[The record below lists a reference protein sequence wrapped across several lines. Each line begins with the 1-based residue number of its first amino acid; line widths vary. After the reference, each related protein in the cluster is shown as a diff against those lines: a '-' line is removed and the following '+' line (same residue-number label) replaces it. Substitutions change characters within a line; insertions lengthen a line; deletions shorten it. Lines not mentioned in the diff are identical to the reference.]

1 MTNVERMPN
10 REKWSKHSAFFA
22 MSLSRRR
29 FGQSETLGLYCRSYR
44 LPRRSPA
51 TAGGRRVIRHLLSI
65 LRFMGHVSFYAT
77 GDLPW
82 QF

>member
-1 MTNVERMPN
+1 MTNVERMPK
-10 REKWSKHSAFFA
+10 R
-22 MSLSRRR
+22 LSRRSLD
-29 FGQSETLGLYCRSYR
+29 QSETLGLYCRSHR

-51 TAGGRRVIRHLLSI
+51 TAERRRAIRHLLSI
-65 LRFMGHVSFYAT
+65 LRFMRHVSFYAT

>member
-1 MTNVERMPN
+1 MEQ
-10 REKWSKHSAFFA
+10 AFSIF
-22 MSLSRRR
+22 RDEPVTPT
-29 FGQSETLGLYCRSYR
+29 FDQSETLGLYCRSYR

>member
-29 FGQSETLGLYCRSYR
+29 FDQSETLGLHCRSYR
-44 LPRRSPA
+44 LPRRSFA
-51 TAGGRRVIRHLLSI
+51 TAGRRRVIRHLLSI